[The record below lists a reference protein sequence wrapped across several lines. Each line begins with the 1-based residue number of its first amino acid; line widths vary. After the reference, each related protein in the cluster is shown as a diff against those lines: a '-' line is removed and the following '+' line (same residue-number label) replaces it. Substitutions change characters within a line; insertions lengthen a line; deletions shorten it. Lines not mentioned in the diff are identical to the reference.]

1 MDDSRR
7 TAIDQVRAYLER
19 RPFSAHTIARYP
31 LDLHLCCRA
40 AAGPLAQVSCRAVD
54 PCVAWQQQHGRSW
67 ATMNRRLKAVT
78 HVLDCGLDQQRVGGH
93 PVTPGPVV
101 RRGRPL
107 PNALS
112 GAQVPRR
119 FAQLAHPL
127 ERALLLGMLRCG
139 RRVAEVAPL
148 KLEPSDGEPQARH
161 MVQGKGRTAR
171 RVDMSPEAVARVHQG
186 LAQPPGER
194 APGDG
199 FWHRKRHARP
209 LAVQAIQ
216 TKMERSAKA
225 AGITARGHRLR
236 QTLASNLLEHGAEV
250 AAIRDCRGQ
259 SPSRSSARDA
269 QVASQKIT
277 QASLQTRQRRL
288 RQGLV

>member
-7 TAIDQVRAYLER
+7 TAIDQLRAYLER
-19 RPFSAHTIARYP
+19 RQFSAHTIARDP

-54 PCVAWQQQHGRSW
+54 PCVAWQLQHGRSW
-67 ATMNRRLKAVT
+67 ATMNRRLNAVT
-78 HVLDCGLDQQRVGGH
+78 HWLDFCLDQQRVGGH
-93 PVTPGPVV
+93 PVQPRHVV

-107 PNALS
+107 PKALS
-112 GAQVPRR
+112 CAPVPRR
-119 FAQLAHPL
+119 LAPRAHPL
-127 ERALLLGMLRCG
+127 ERALVLGMLQCG
-139 RRVAEVAPL
+139 LRVAEVAPL
-148 KLEPSDGEPQARH
+148 KLEPSDWEPQARH

-171 RVDMSPEAVARVHQG
+171 RVDMSPDAVARVHQG
-186 LAQPPGER
+186 LAQHPGER
-194 APGDG
+194 VPGDG

-216 TKMERSAKA
+216 TKMERYAKA

-250 AAIRDCRGQ
+250 VAIRDCRGQ
-259 SPSRSSARDA
+259 SPSSSSARDA
-269 QVASQKIT
+269 KVASQKIKP
-277 QASLQTRQRRL
+277 ASLQTMQRRL
-288 RQGLV
+288 RQGPV